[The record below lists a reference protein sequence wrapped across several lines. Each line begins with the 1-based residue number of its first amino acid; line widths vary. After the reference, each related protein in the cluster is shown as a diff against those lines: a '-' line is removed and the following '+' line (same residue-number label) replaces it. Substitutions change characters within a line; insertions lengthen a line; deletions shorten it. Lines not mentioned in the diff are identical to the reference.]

1 MSRFVV
7 ISLLCSLQNYH
18 FLAGSAFGPLVLFLN
33 FCAQYIGGIVM
44 VATPDF
50 SRALGM
56 IQLFW
61 ISGCSW
67 CGWTFNLVSCR
78 VREIMRGRNYLSPN
92 DYLTD
97 RYRSTWISALGVL
110 ASTFQMIMITGL
122 EWKSLGEVLKAIL
135 GQDAN
140 EKLWVWILGGEKMV

>member
-1 MSRFVV
+1 
-7 ISLLCSLQNYH
+7 
-18 FLAGSAFGPLVLFLN
+18 
-33 FCAQYIGGIVM
+33 
-44 VATPDF
+44 
-50 SRALGM
+50 
-56 IQLFW
+56 
-61 ISGCSW
+61 
-67 CGWTFNLVSCR
+67 
-78 VREIMRGRNYLSPN
+78 MRGRNYLSPN